1 MITKEQLIFYLIIA
15 VIILVILLRNSWKA
29 NSGLKHSKRSQSVK
43 YGKAIENFIPFM
55 DDYPYDYHNFRFL
68 GNPIDGVQFNEDE
81 VIFIEFKGGSSQM
94 SQKQRNIRNLIQ
106 NRKVYWKEVRI

>member
-1 MITKEQLIFYLIIA
+1 
-15 VIILVILLRNSWKA
+15 LR
-29 NSGLKHSKRSQSVK
+29 HSKRSQSVK

-81 VIFIEFKGGSSQM
+81 VIFIEFKGGSSQL
-94 SQKQRNIRNLIQ
+94 SQKQRNIRDLIKDK
-106 NRKVYWKEVRI
+106 RVYWKEIRI